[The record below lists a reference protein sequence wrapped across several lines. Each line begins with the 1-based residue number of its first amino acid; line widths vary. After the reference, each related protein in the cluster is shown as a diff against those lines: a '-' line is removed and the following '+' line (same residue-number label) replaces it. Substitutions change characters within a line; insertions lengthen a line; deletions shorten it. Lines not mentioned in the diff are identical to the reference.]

1 MSISIHVVLS
11 HGGAPQLLGERPWPV
26 ALMGALLLAALL
38 LRVLVNTDAAH
49 VYRWLG
55 LAASAFLCATLTWG
69 VFLLVS
75 LRRSPG

>member
-1 MSISIHVVLS
+1 MAALHSCW
-11 HGGAPQLLGERPWPV
+11 GAARAR